1 MSAMAIVQSPPWW
14 VAPSFGLGGTV
25 LGAVIALTASWIMTS
40 KQMRR
45 QDQISRREVYAR
57 LIERAVR
64 LSERFG
70 DMLPL
75 TAEFDALRA
84 EFDAL
89 RVSTRAVLA
98 KPERESFVRA
108 DLVSMDAD
116 LGALG
121 ARVDSGIEAARE
133 QEEAFLLAYYEL
145 TLYAAQPI
153 RDGAAAV
160 HQATSALYR
169 AIVGRDVASIDI
181 ARHAVTNAI
190 AEFTVLARADVR
202 AQGTRAGVRVA
213 SRRIARLRGLG
224 ENSRGVTEPRT

>member
-1 MSAMAIVQSPPWW
+1 MLAMAMVQSPPWW

-64 LSERFG
+64 LSERYSDIFA
-70 DMLPL
+70 L
-75 TAEFDALRA
+75 TTEFDALRA
-84 EFDAL
+84 KFDAL
-89 RVSTRAVLA
+89 GVSSRAVLA
-98 KPERESFVRA
+98 KPERESSVRA
-108 DLVSMDAD
+108 DMVSMDAD
-116 LGALG
+116 LDALG
-121 ARVDSGIEAARE
+121 ARVHSGMEAARE
-133 QEEAFLLAYYEL
+133 QEEMLLLAYYEL
-145 TLYAAQPI
+145 TLYAAQPM

-169 AIVGRDVASIDI
+169 AIVGRDVARVDI

-190 AEFTVLARADVR
+190 AEFTALARADVR
-202 AQGTRAGVRVA
+202 AQGTRVGV
-213 SRRIARLRGLG
+213 
-224 ENSRGVTEPRT
+224 

>member
-64 LSERFG
+64 LSERYS
-70 DMLPL
+70 DILPL
-75 TAEFDALRA
+75 MAEFAALRVK
-84 EFDAL
+84 FDAL
-89 RVSTRAVLA
+89 RVSAHAVLA
-98 KPERESFVRA
+98 KPEREGFVRA
-108 DLVSMDAD
+108 DLVLMEGDLDA
-116 LGALG
+116 LS
-121 ARVDSGIEAARE
+121 ARIDAGLEAALE
-133 QEEAFLLAYYEL
+133 QEEMLLLAYYEL
-145 TLYAAQPI
+145 TLYAAEPI
-153 RDGAAAV
+153 RDRGAAV

-169 AIVGRDVASIDI
+169 AMVGRDVASVDI
-181 ARHAVTNAI
+181 ARDAVTNAI
-190 AEFTVLARADVR
+190 GEFTFLARADVR

-224 ENSRGVTEPRT
+224 ESSRGVAEPRT